1 MQTFIFLRLLKSNIL
16 LCPRLNSHCHHKY
29 YIINMSHT
37 NIMMVTVKLLVRLLL
52 VTSMLVL
59 SFHDKLVFGG
69 APSRGSC
76 TAARKCCDGKD
87 PNCVVQNGNKNAASL
102 NSILQNDNIEDGF
115 SDIDLDDLMPCYCD
129 HGCMSVGDCCSD
141 FKEYCGVIDC
151 QVSDWSDWSKCDV
164 ACGIGTSTRTRE
176 VLRPESN
183 GGRQCPSLEESRSCR
198 ATRCSTRQLDKISAL
213 KETAMLLPGKYASK
227 FAQSRGKYDVR
238 SNLKSYRQREGKQY
252 CVMFKVEKAMKS
264 CLRDKDTKA
273 LQRGNIVCSMC
284 NSKAQRTHLG
294 GRCGGH
300 GAEGKRT
307 RFKNV
312 LSPRCHGKW
321 TRMEIV
327 EGECPCR
334 GGPNFIFV

>member
-1 MQTFIFLRLLKSNIL
+1 MMSYNI
-16 LCPRLNSHCHHKY
+16 NKNK
-29 YIINMSHT
+29 NM
-37 NIMMVTVKLLVRLLL
+37 ITVKPFVRLIL
-52 VTSMLVL
+52 VASLVL
-59 SFHDKLVFGG
+59 CLHANDVSGG

-76 TAARKCCDGKD
+76 RAARKCCDGKD
-87 PNCVVQNGNKNAASL
+87 ANCVVQNGNKNAASL
-102 NSILQNDNIEDGF
+102 NSILQDDDIDDDEF
-115 SDIDLDDLMPCYCD
+115 SDMDLDDLMPCYCD
-129 HGCMSVGDCCSD
+129 HGCMSVGDCCTD
-141 FKEYCGVIDC
+141 FKDYCGVIDC

-164 ACGIGTSTRTRE
+164 ACGIGTLTRTRE

-198 ATRCSTRQLDKISAL
+198 ATRCSSRQLDKISAL

-227 FAQSRGKYDVR
+227 MVHSSSQKYDVR

-252 CVMFKVEKAMKS
+252 CVMFKVEKSMRS
-264 CLRDKDTKA
+264 CSRDKNTRA
-273 LQRGNIVCSMC
+273 LKRGNIVCSMC

-307 RFKNV
+307 RFKNI

-327 EGECPCR
+327 EGECPCK
-334 GGPNFIFV
+334 GGPNFVFV